1 MQLELTGTRTE
12 QNRDKDESPWKAR
25 YCCLALNIGVELTVE
40 GPLSISVVYK
50 NAANT
55 AGGDKILQQNKA

>member
-25 YCCLALNIGVELTVE
+25 YCCLALNIGVE